1 MSTLKV
7 DTILKRT
14 GTGTITVGQSGDTI
28 TIPSGATLN
37 SAGTNTLNGIANTP
51 AFYAK
56 RTTTQAVAANTW
68 TKIQYNSEEW
78 DSDSAYDSSSNYR
91 FTPQT
96 AGKYFYSLGLQM
108 RPDNGT
114 GNLVLIKLALYKN
127 GSIYSNATIDFR
139 NDRAYEGI
147 PPLTGAI
154 SLNGSS
160 DYIEGYTYAS
170 TNSDSALTIRDTTDS
185 PNPNWFTVNKLIGA

>member
-1 MSTLKV
+1 MGTLFV
-7 DTILKRT
+7 DKLDPQS
-14 GTGTITVGQSGDTI
+14 GTSLEIGSSGDTI
-28 TIPSGATLN
+28 TIPSGCTITN
-37 SAGTNTLNGIANTP
+37 NGTQTGFGGENTP

-56 RTTTQAVAANTW
+56 RTATQAVSANTW

-78 DSDSAYDSSSNYR
+78 DTASAYDSSSNYR

-108 RPDNGT
+108 RPDNGA

-160 DYIEGYTYAS
+160 DYIEGYTYAA

-185 PNPNWFTVNKLIGA
+185 PNPNWFTASKLIGA

>member
-1 MSTLKV
+1 MVSQLKV
-7 DTILKRT
+7 NEIIKQS
-14 GTGTITVGQSGDTI
+14 GSSISIGESGDTI
-28 TIPSGATLN
+28 NLAG
-37 SAGTNTLNGIANTP
+37 SAYAVSANTP

-56 RTTTQAVAANTW
+56 RTATQAVAANTW

-154 SLNGSS
+154 NLNGSS
-160 DYIEGYTYAS
+160 DYIEGYTYAAS
-170 TNSDSALTIRDTTDS
+170 NSDSALTIRDTTDS
-185 PNPNWFTVNKLIGA
+185 PNPNWFTASKLIGV

>member
-14 GTGTITVGQSGDTI
+14 GTGTITLGQSGDTVALG
-28 TIPSGATLN
+28 SGASQT
-37 SAGTNTLNGIANTP
+37 GFGGENTP

-56 RTTTQAVAANTW
+56 RTATQAVAANTW

-78 DSDSAYDSSSNYR
+78 DTASAYDSSSNYR

-154 SLNGSS
+154 NLNGSS
-160 DYIEGYTYAS
+160 DYIEGYTYAAS
-170 TNSDSALTIRDTTDS
+170 NSDSALTIRDTTDS
-185 PNPNWFTVNKLIGA
+185 PNPNWFTASKLIGV